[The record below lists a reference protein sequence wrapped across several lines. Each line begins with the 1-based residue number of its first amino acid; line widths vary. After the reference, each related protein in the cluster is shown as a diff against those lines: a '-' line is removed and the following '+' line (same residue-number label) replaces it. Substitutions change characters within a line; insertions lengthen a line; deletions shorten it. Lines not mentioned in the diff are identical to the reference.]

1 MCETLASGSETQLGV
16 CGDSAGGGE
25 DLGESWLLLGARVT
39 LPNTK
44 CSEAQNACQTTGR
57 GQTSAS
63 APGYSTTDC
72 SVSQDQLF
80 KPQDAAVGEF
90 KPFERHLIRPE
101 NKIER
106 WARNPN

>member
-1 MCETLASGSETQLGV
+1 M
-16 CGDSAGGGE
+16 DSSA
-25 DLGESWLLLGARVT
+25 
-39 LPNTK
+39 K
-44 CSEAQNACQTTGR
+44 CSRVQNACQTAGR
-57 GQTSAS
+57 GHTSAS
-63 APGYSTTDC
+63 APGYSTLSY

-80 KPQDAAVGEF
+80 GPQEAAVGHL